1 MRIALAAV
9 AALSLAACSKPNDS
23 RLPDAAAS
31 NAAAPPA
38 DAAAATPPATDAS
51 ATAPQADASA
61 GGNAA
66 VKDAHP
72 ENAGPPAAGANS
84 FTEGQA
90 RGHIENS
97 GYTNV
102 TALSKDADGVWH
114 GSAMKGGK
122 TYNVSLDFK
131 GNVVTN

>member
-1 MRIALAAV
+1 MLRLALVALAT
-9 AALSLAACSKPNDS
+9 LSLVACSKTDKTN
-23 RLPDAAAS
+23 
-31 NAAAPPA
+31 PA
-38 DAAAATPPATDAS
+38 DAAASDSAAPASTAAADA
-51 ATAPQADASA
+51 AAIAPQADANA

-66 VKDAHP
+66 IKAPHE

-102 TALSKDADGVWH
+102 TDLSKDYSGLWH
-114 GSAMKGGK
+114 AKAMKGGQSVA
-122 TYNVSLDFK
+122 VSLDFK
-131 GNVVTN
+131 GNVVTK

>member
-1 MRIALAAV
+1 MMRLALVALAT
-9 AALSLAACSKPNDS
+9 LSLVACSKADKAN
-23 RLPDAAAS
+23 
-31 NAAAPPA
+31 PA
-38 DAAAATPPATDAS
+38 DAAASDSAAPASTAATDAG
-51 ATAPQADASA
+51 APQADANA

-66 VKDAHP
+66 IKTPHE

-102 TALSKDADGVWH
+102 TDLSKDSSGLWH
-114 GSAMKGGK
+114 AKAMKGGQSVA
-122 TYNVSLDFK
+122 VSLDFK
-131 GNVVTN
+131 GNIVTK

>member
-1 MRIALAAV
+1 MRIPLVAL
-9 AALSLAACSKPNDS
+9 AALSLAACSKAGDNNAAVSADTN
-23 RLPDAAAS
+23 AAAS
-31 NAAAPPA
+31 
-38 DAAAATPPATDAS
+38 DATATPAPATDAS

-61 GGNAA
+61 PGNPAL
-66 VKDAHP
+66 KDTHP

-90 RGHIENS
+90 RQHIENS

-102 TALSKDADGVWH
+102 TALTKDQNGVWH
-114 GSAMKGGK
+114 GTAMKGGK
-122 TYNVSLDFK
+122 TMNVSLDFK